1 MSRHAS
7 RTIARPPNSAPTH
20 LVRIGIG
27 LTLIAA
33 LLAFAVRAQAQQSFT
48 PAVSLRPFVGALVGT
63 GAQRHMLESAV
74 LAGAQATY
82 VLHPNAALVGTFAW
96 SSSRNKLSVQQ
107 PRLDLYQYDVGLE
120 GRFNDL
126 TERAPMITRPY
137 AAFGAG
143 ARTYLQ
149 RRVPNSE
156 ARSNPLLYA
165 AAGLDL
171 EHADGR
177 FGLRLEARDNA
188 SWFRGFRAELPK
200 IQARNDLQFSA
211 GLTIAL

>member
-1 MSRHAS
+1 MSRPAS
-7 RTIARPPNSAPTH
+7 RTIANSPAH

-33 LLAFAVRAQAQQSFT
+33 LLAFAVRAQAQQSIA
-48 PAVSLRPFVGALVGT
+48 PSVSLRPLVGAIVGT
-63 GAQRHMLESAV
+63 GVQRQTLESAV
-74 LAGAQATY
+74 LVGAQASY
-82 VLHPNAALVGTFAW
+82 VLHPNVAFVGTLGW
-96 SSSRNKLSVQQ
+96 SSSRDKLSVQQ
-107 PRLDLYQYDVGLE
+107 PRLDLYQYDVGIE

-126 TERAPMITRPY
+126 TDHAPVITRPF
-137 AAFGAG
+137 ASFGAG
-143 ARTYLQ
+143 ARTYLP
-149 RRVPNSE
+149 RGVPNAD

-177 FGLRLEARDNA
+177 FGLRLEARDNV
-188 SWFRGFRAELPK
+188 SWFKGFRAELPK
-200 IQARNDLQFSA
+200 IEARNDLQVSA